1 MMFGIR
7 FSRRSRGFTLVEL
20 LVVIAIIGILI
31 ALLLPA
37 VQAAREAARRASC
50 TNNLK
55 QIGLG
60 LHLYHDAH
68 QTLPPAWMAVHPNTG
83 QPYWLGRPGWGW
95 AALTLP
101 YLEQENLSKGLVHFG
116 LPITDPANDAARV
129 AVIGT
134 FRCPSDTGDKTF
146 VLEAGTK
153 PMPNYATGY
162 TPVEVASANYIA
174 VFGTNSM
181 MAAYGM
187 GTAAPNGSF
196 VFQQGTRFAD
206 VTDGLS
212 QTLIVGERH
221 SSLSPTTW
229 LGVIPGA
236 GHAPAKVVGVAST
249 PPNAASQAM
258 HAFSSRHPTGAN
270 FTAADGSVKLISDTI
285 DVAVF
290 KAMGTRAGNE
300 VVTIQP

>member
-1 MMFGIR
+1 MFVSH
-7 FSRRSRGFTLVEL
+7 FLRRPRGFTLVEL

-37 VQAAREAARRASC
+37 VQAAREAARRAQC

-55 QIGLG
+55 QVGLA
-60 LHLYHDAH
+60 LHLYHDANGVM
-68 QTLPPAWMAVHPNTG
+68 PPAWMAVHPTTG

-101 YLEQENLSKGLVHFG
+101 YIEQESLQKGLVHFG

-134 FRCPSDTGDKTF
+134 FRCPSDTGQSTF

-153 PMPNYATGY
+153 PAPNYTSGY

-187 GTAAPNGSF
+187 GSAPANGSF
-196 VFQQGTRFAD
+196 VFQQGCRFAD
-206 VTDGLS
+206 ITDGLS

-249 PPNAASQAM
+249 PPNAPSQAM
-258 HAFSSRHPTGAN
+258 HAFSSRHPMGAN
-270 FTAADGSVKLISDTI
+270 FTAGDGSVKLISDTI
-285 DVAVF
+285 DVTVF
-290 KAMGTRAGNE
+290 KALGTRAGGE
-300 VVTIQP
+300 VVPQ